1 MTLKSETPKILFTA
15 TAIAFAMTTVMA
27 SKPVWS
33 AESIMLEEI
42 VVTANKREQNV
53 QDVGTS
59 VTAFSGAQVR
69 ELGYTNTIDIAQ
81 QTPALNIIQFHPSVT
96 TANIR
101 GISQN
106 EFADHLEGPIAII
119 SDNAYVSSMGAAGA
133 QMFDVGRVEVL
144 RGPQGTL
151 FGRNATGGL
160 IHYVSAAPTE
170 EFEGYFSATIGNYG
184 TKRSEGAVS
193 GALSENLQGRL
204 SISIG
209 QNDGTLENLAGN
221 DLRDTD
227 ALAIRAQLAW
237 QPSDALDITLK
248 LHHAEDDSRGNGY
261 QHDATFQNDQLIGER
276 IPDNIDF
283 NGYGMGPG
291 TDFNGYR
298 DDTDVWTGQYDDEGF
313 FKREISGA
321 TVNLSWDMSNGVSLT
336 SVTDY
341 LTMDKDYREDADSS
355 PYPFFHYESTQEFD
369 QVSQEL
375 RLNGSDSNFQWQT
388 GIYYL
393 NIDTDVGGVFDLDL
407 FTFGEGT
414 DFGQVVN
421 IGGQQSTVETNSWAV
436 FAQGEWEL
444 TEAVTAIIG
453 VRYSDDER
461 DVDYLGS
468 DNFYGD
474 VLTTETGAWDNFSY
488 KAQLDWRPTQDTLYF
503 AGITRTH
510 KAGNFRLG
518 IGYPNLVTEHDE
530 EVLTSFE
537 TGMKTEFNDG
547 QARLNANLFYYD
559 YEDYQAFVVDP
570 TGTIASLDIVN
581 VDANATGAE
590 VELTLVPADGLDILL
605 GASWM
610 DSEVMDIGYPDGTV
624 SDSELPFAPGMTLNG
639 LVRYQWDVG
648 EGSMSA
654 QIDFNYV
661 DDFCFSVLCAPLD
674 QEDSYW
680 IGNARLKYSFP
691 NNNWSITAF
700 VNNFSE
706 EKYRI
711 YSLDLSGLG
720 VANDT
725 YSLPRMYGITLDV
738 NF

>member
-1 MTLKSETPKILFTA
+1 MKNKSETPKALFTA
-15 TAIAFAMTTVMA
+15 TAIAFAMSSLIA
-27 SKPVWS
+27 SNSVQS
-33 AESIMLEEI
+33 AESVMLEEI
-42 VVTANKREQNV
+42 LVTANKREQNM
-53 QDVGTS
+53 QDVGIS
-59 VTAFSGAQVR
+59 VTAFSGSQVR
-69 ELGYTNTIDIAQ
+69 DLGYTNTIDVAQ

-96 TANIR
+96 TVNIR

-106 EFADHLEGPIAII
+106 EFADHLEGPIAMI

-133 QMFDVGRVEVL
+133 QMFDIGRVEVL

-170 EFEGYFSATIGNYG
+170 ESEGYFSATIGNYG
-184 TKRSEGAVS
+184 TQRAEGAIS
-193 GALSENLQGRL
+193 GSLSENLQGRL
-204 SISIG
+204 SVASD
-209 QNDGTLENLAGN
+209 QNDGTLENEIGN

-227 ALAIRAQLAW
+227 AVAIRAQLAW
-237 QPSDALDITLK
+237 QPSDALNINLK
-248 LHHAEDDSRGNGY
+248 LHHAKDDSRGNGY
-261 QHDATFQNDQLIGER
+261 QHDATFQNDQILGER
-276 IPDNIDF
+276 IPDDIDY

-298 DDTDVWTGQYDDEGF
+298 DNSDVWSGQYDDEGF

-321 TVNLSWDMSNGVSLT
+321 TINLSLDMSNGVSLT

-341 LTMDKDYREDADSS
+341 LTMDKDYREDGDSS
-355 PYPFFHYESTQEFD
+355 PYPFFNFESTQEFD
-369 QVSQEL
+369 QLSQEL
-375 RLNGSDSNFQWQT
+375 RLNGSDDSFQWQA

-421 IGGQQSTVETNSWAV
+421 IGGHQSNVETDSWAV

-444 TEAVTAIIG
+444 AEAVTGILG

-461 DVDYLGS
+461 DIDYSGF

-488 KAQLDWRPTQDTLYF
+488 KAQVDYRPADDTLYF

-530 EVLTSFE
+530 EVLTSYE
-537 TGMKTEFNDG
+537 AGVKTEFYNG

-581 VDANATGAE
+581 VDADAVGAE
-590 VELTLVPADGLDILL
+590 VEFTMVPTDGLDILL

-610 DSEVMDIGYPDGTV
+610 DSTVMDVGYPDGSV
-624 SDSELPFAPGMTLNG
+624 ADSELPFAPGFTANG
-639 LVRYQWDVG
+639 LVRYQWAMG

-654 QIDFNYV
+654 QVDFNYV

-674 QEDSYW
+674 KEDSYW
-680 IGNARLKYSFP
+680 VGNARLKYIFP

-700 VNNFSE
+700 VNNFTE
-706 EKYRI
+706 EEYRM
-711 YSLDLSGLG
+711 YSMDLSVLGL
-720 VANDT
+720 ANDT